1 MLEKNK
7 EDAGEA
13 KLKAEALADATFAD
27 LLKPLERARVD
38 AQPDDTLRL
47 HEIST
52 LLIQEG
58 NLETLY
64 NRILDAAIGLMSADM
79 ASLQIF
85 HPEQRELRLLAW
97 RGFHPA
103 SAAFWER
110 VHLESASTCGA
121 ALSVGHQ
128 VIVPDVEL

>member
-1 MLEKNK
+1 MLEKNE

-38 AQPDDTLRL
+38 AQPDDALRL

-58 NLETLY
+58 NLDTLY
-64 NRILDAAIGLMSADM
+64 TRILDAAIGLMSADM

-85 HPEQRELRLLAW
+85 HPEQRELQLLAW

-110 VHLESASTCGA
+110 VRFQFSNHLWVSVVRGLPGHSAG
-121 ALSVGHQ
+121 Q
-128 VIVPDVEL
+128 

>member
-1 MLEKNK
+1 MLEKNE

-38 AQPDDTLRL
+38 AQPDVALRL

-79 ASLQIF
+79 ASMQIF
-85 HPEQRELRLLAW
+85 NPEQRELALLAW
-97 RGFHPA
+97 KDFPLHQPPFGNGFVSIQQPPA
-103 SAAFWER
+103 
-110 VHLESASTCGA
+110 G
-121 ALSVGHQ
+121 
-128 VIVPDVEL
+128 